1 MKVEG
6 LLHLNIRC
14 TKADLPKIEKFYGEV
29 MGLRKGYRPNFGN
42 DGLWLYLGDEPIIHV
57 GARVA
62 EGFLAEKH
70 NGSVDHMAFRMK
82 GAAEFRDHVRGL
94 GMKFEEQNVP
104 EAGYQIFLRDP
115 IGTVLEF
122 NFPNAEAPDDIQS
135 GTIAPRTQAQM

>member
-29 MGLRKGYRPNFGN
+29 MGLRTGYRPNFGN

-62 EGFLAEKH
+62 EGFLSEKH

-82 GAAEFRDHVRGL
+82 GAAEFRDHVRAL

-104 EAGYQIFLRDP
+104 EAGYQIFVRDP

-122 NFPNAEAPDDIQS
+122 NFPNAEAPEDIRS